1 MAVKILKIPFL
12 FLKKILKNSKMVRSH
27 CTNTEN
33 NIVSYSAEYIVHDF
47 FGNDRRD
54 ISDQVENEILIFVEN
69 IILTK
74 ISLF

>member
-1 MAVKILKIPFL
+1 
-12 FLKKILKNSKMVRSH
+12 MVRSQ
-27 CTNTEN
+27 CTNTEK